1 MKLLTIAVPCYNS
14 EAYLE
19 KCVDSLLPGGERVE
33 ILLVNDGSSDRTA
46 EIADS
51 YAKQYPSIVRVIHQ
65 ENKGHGGAVNTGL
78 REASGIYFKVVDSDD
93 SVSLDA
99 YHKILDTLENLV
111 LDGKSV
117 DMLISNYIYD
127 KVGVRKKKVIS
138 YRRAFPQ
145 NEVFTW
151 DKVGFLHKGQYI
163 LMHSVIYRTRVLKE
177 CGLKLPEH
185 TFYVDNLFV
194 YIPLPYVKNLYY
206 IDVIFYRYFIGRADQ
221 SVNEANMIKRIDQQI
236 RVTKAIIDAYSLRKL
251 PDKKLRNYMKSY
263 MEIMMTVSSV
273 FLICSGTPENLAKK
287 EELWAYL
294 KTKDPL
300 LYRKIRRGIM
310 GQTMNLPGPTGR
322 KISIAAYRATQHFYG
337 FN

>member
-1 MKLLTIAVPCYNS
+1 MKLLTITIPCYNS
-14 EAYLE
+14 EAYLK
-19 KCVDSLLPGGERVE
+19 KCVDSLLPGGDRVE
-33 ILLVNDGSSDRTA
+33 ILIVNDGSTDETA
-46 EIADS
+46 EIAEE
-51 YAKQYPSIVRVIHQ
+51 YAQKYPSVVRVIHQ

-78 REASGIYFKVVDSDD
+78 GEATGIYFKVVDSDD
-93 SVSLDA
+93 SVNPDA
-99 YHKILDTLENLV
+99 YQKILDTLENLV
-111 LDGKSV
+111 MDGKSV

-127 KVGVRKKKVIS
+127 KVGVRRKKVMS

-145 NEVFTW
+145 NEIFTW
-151 DKVGFLHKGQYI
+151 DKVRFLHKGQYI
-163 LMHSVIYRTRVLKE
+163 LMHSVIYRTRVLKD

-194 YIPLPYVKNLYY
+194 YVPLPYVKTLYY
-206 IDVIFYRYFIGRADQ
+206 MDVIFYRYFIGRADQ

-236 RVTKAIIDAYSLRKL
+236 RVTKEIIDSYPLRKL

-263 MEIMMTVSSV
+263 LEIMMTVSSV

-287 EELWAYL
+287 EELWEYL
-294 KTKDPL
+294 KSKDLL

-310 GQTMNLPGPTGR
+310 GQTMNLPGSTGR
-322 KISIAAYRATQHFYG
+322 KISIAAYKTTRHFYG